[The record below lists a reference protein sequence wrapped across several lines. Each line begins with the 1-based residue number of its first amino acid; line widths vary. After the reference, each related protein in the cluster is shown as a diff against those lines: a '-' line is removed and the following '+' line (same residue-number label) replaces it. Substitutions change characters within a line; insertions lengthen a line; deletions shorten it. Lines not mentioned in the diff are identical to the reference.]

1 MKRFKLIAVIL
12 TCVLCLA
19 FAFTGCN
26 NSNDEGGNNNG
37 TYYTVAFDSMGGS
50 SVESQRILEGNP
62 VKNPDAPKREN
73 YSFLGWYKS
82 SANDAEEWHFSTDR
96 VSQDMTLYA
105 KWQSSEDL
113 TTTES
118 LTFERKGD
126 AYIVTGANGQEERV
140 VIPAEHDGLPVT
152 EIGESAFAYSRHTSD
167 ITYVSIPDSVTT
179 IGLNAFHNRSELV
192 TVDINGAS
200 KLTSIGRNAF
210 SGNGALKAIYIP
222 IGVTEIGDSAF
233 NNCGSLDSISVAAAN
248 TAYSGEGN
256 NLIERATNT
265 LIRGSNKSKIPSS
278 VTAITQAA
286 FRKANSI
293 TVLAI
298 PVSVVTIG
306 NYFIADSTITTI
318 NYDGTEEQWNAI
330 EKSATM
336 WNFGNRE
343 VTVNYSVTA
352 TSKILIAFFSRAD
365 ENYGVGNIE
374 KGNTHILAEMI
385 ADKTQGTLF
394 HIQRVTPYPTVY
406 SECTAEAQREK
417 NANARPELL
426 QTTDITEY
434 DIIFLGYPIWWSDMP
449 MPVYTFIENQDWN
462 GKTVIPFST
471 NEGSGLAGTVNTI
484 TTKCAGASV
493 QSALSMRGSTA
504 QNNRTQA
511 EQEITNWLTNLKII

>member
-1 MKRFKLIAVIL
+1 MRKFKVIAVLL
-12 TCVLCLA
+12 TSLLCLVIGL
-19 FAFTGCN
+19 TGCN
-26 NSNDEGGNNNG
+26 NSGNDNTPNSG
-37 TYYTVAFDSMGGS
+37 TYFTVSFDSQGGS
-50 SVESQRILEGNP
+50 AVESQKVLEGNP
-62 VKNPDAPKREN
+62 VKSPDAPQREN
-73 YSFLGWYKS
+73 YSFAGWYKS
-82 SANDAEEWHFSTDR
+82 TEADAEEWQFATDR
-96 VSQDMTLYA
+96 VQSDMTLYA
-105 KWQSSEDL
+105 KWQSSEHL

-179 IGLNAFHNRSELV
+179 IGLNAFHNRSELI

-222 IGVTEIGDSAF
+222 VGVTEIGDSAF

-256 NLIERATNT
+256 NLIEKATNT

-278 VTAITQAA
+278 VTAIAQAA

-343 VTVNYSVTA
+343 VEVKYTA
-352 TSKILIAFFSRAD
+352 KATANILIAFFSRAGD
-365 ENYGVGNIE
+365 NYGVGVIE
-374 KGNTHILAEMI
+374 QGNTHIIAEMI
-385 ADKTQGTLF
+385 QEQMGGTLF
-394 HIQRVTPYPTVY
+394 HIQRATPYPERY
-406 SECTAEAQREK
+406 RDCTDEAQREK
-417 NANARPELL
+417 NANARPALL
-426 QTTDITEY
+426 ETMDISEY
-434 DIIFLGYPIWWSDMP
+434 DIIFLGYPNWWGDMP
-449 MPVYTFIENQDWN
+449 MPVYTFIESQNWE
-462 GKTVIPFST
+462 GKTVIPFCT
-471 NEGSGLAGTVNTI
+471 HAGSGLSGTVGTLRSKCSGATVLDGFSIAGT
-484 TTKCAGASV
+484 
-493 QSALSMRGSTA
+493 TA
-504 QNNRTQA
+504 QNNRDSARQA
-511 EQEITNWLTNLKII
+511 VTNWLNGLTLA